1 MRVIDLID
9 PAAVLVGAKAG
20 SRKLLMKQLAEK
32 GAARWG
38 FRAADIV
45 AAVEAREKLGTT
57 AFGGGVAIPHA
68 KLDFKGRAFAAFAV
82 LDTPVD
88 FAALDNAPVDI
99 VCLLIAPLTPP
110 TEHLRALAT
119 ISRLLRDRSLTAKL
133 RGCKS
138 SDALTALLD
147 SWDSRQAA

>member
-1 MRVIDLID
+1 MRLIDLID
-9 PAAVLVGAKAG
+9 PAVVLVGAKAG
-20 SRKLLMKQLAEK
+20 SRKALMKQLAEK
-32 GAARWG
+32 GAVRWG
-38 FRAADIV
+38 FRAADIL

-82 LDTPVD
+82 LEAPVD
-88 FAALDNAPVDI
+88 FGALDAEPVDI
-99 VCLLIAPLTPP
+99 VCLLIAPITPP

-119 ISRLLRDRSLTAKL
+119 ISRLLRDRALITKL

-138 SDALTALLD
+138 PDALTALLD
-147 SWDSRQAA
+147 SWDGRQAA